1 MQLDLLCAH
10 EPFQAKED
18 SSISIARR
26 PARLSA
32 PDVVCSPRGLGSSGA
47 EAQEGAKA
55 HGPAPSSLPL
65 HSLSMSTPPRVEH
78 QGALHSGVLVDGGG
92 LERVHAKAGLV
103 VEGNTPA
110 RPHTLGEGEG
120 RGNATCTSIGDGE
133 QAADMRA
140 RFLS

>member
-1 MQLDLLCAH
+1 MQLYLLCAH

-26 PARLSA
+26 PTRLSA

-78 QGALHSGVLVDGGG
+78 QGALHSGSKLAAGVWSVC
-92 LERVHAKAGLV
+92 AKAGLV
-103 VEGNTPA
+103 VEGSTPA
-110 RPHTLGEGEG
+110 RPRTLGEGEG
-120 RGNATCTSIGDGE
+120 RGDATCASIGDGE
-133 QAADMRA
+133 GGADMLA
-140 RFLS
+140 HFLP